1 MPRETVI
8 RVGAVTIRARL
19 LETPT
24 AARIWAALPL
34 SAQAETWGEEVY
46 FHVPVASPVEPDARA
61 VVQAGEI
68 AFWSEGK
75 AIAIGFGPT
84 PVSRGNEIRLVA
96 PVNVWARSLDDVR
109 LLCAVSS
116 GDPVTVEA
124 ADP

>member
-68 AFWSEGK
+68 AFWSEGN

-109 LLCAVSS
+109 LLCAVRS

>member
-1 MPRETVI
+1 MHREAVI
-8 RVGAVTIRARL
+8 RVGAVAIRVRL
-19 LETPT
+19 LKTPT
-24 AARIWAALPL
+24 AERIWAALPL
-34 SAQAETWGEEVY
+34 AAQAETWGAEVY

-109 LLCAVSS
+109 LISAVTS
-116 GDPVTVEA
+116 GEPVSVEA
-124 ADP
+124 PAP